1 MESVALRP
9 RKATE
14 IVDAAIEVYR
24 RNPIHFLLL
33 AAIVRVPWLIVQIVL
48 VGGRENDAE
57 ALMTSVMIGAGGLV
71 SYFLT
76 AGLVVH
82 MASELYLGRETDSF
96 ETIRSVWP
104 KTIEVFV
111 ASILQTVAVVI
122 GLLLLLFPAV
132 WITSLIFAVIPAIV
146 IEKKGVGEAFSRSS
160 QLSVGMK
167 GHVLSAL
174 GLVVLIRVIV
184 ELGIGIIALL
194 IPMLELRYVLLAVA
208 GMLIYP
214 LFGIAEALIYY
225 DVRIRKEGFDI
236 EMLAQQP
243 AQPAPAAV

>member
-48 VGGRENDAE
+48 VGGRNDPE
-57 ALMTSVMIGAGGLV
+57 AFMTSLMIGAGGLV
-71 SYFLT
+71 TYFLT

-96 ETIRSVWP
+96 ETIRNVLP
-104 KTIEVFV
+104 RTLEVFI
-111 ASILQTVAVVI
+111 ASVIQSVAVVM

-132 WITSLIFAVIPAIV
+132 WITSVIFAVIPAIV
-146 IEKKGVGEAFSRSS
+146 IERKDVGTAFKRSAD
-160 QLSVGMK
+160 LSVGMK
-167 GHVLSAL
+167 WHVLSVV
-174 GLVVLIRVIV
+174 GLVVIIRVIV
-184 ELGIGIIALL
+184 EMGLGLIALL
-194 IPMLELRYVLLAVA
+194 IPIAELRYVVLAAA

-214 LFGIAEALIYY
+214 LFGIAETLIYY

-236 EMLAQQP
+236 EMMAQQP
-243 AQPAPAAV
+243 APAPAAV

>member
-1 MESVALRP
+1 MESLALRP

-48 VGGRENDAE
+48 LAGREGDAE
-57 ALMTSVMIGAGGLV
+57 AVFTSLLIGAGGMV

-96 ETIRSVWP
+96 ETIRRVWP
-104 KTIEVFV
+104 KTIQVFV
-111 ASILQTVAVVI
+111 ASVLQSVAVVV
-122 GLLLLLFPAV
+122 GLILLLFPAV
-132 WITSLIFAVIPAIV
+132 WITSVIFAVIPAIV
-146 IEKKGVGEAFSRSS
+146 IEKKGVMEAFNRSS
-160 QLSVGMK
+160 QLSNGVK
-167 GHVLSAL
+167 LHVLSAL

-184 ELGIGIIALL
+184 EVGLGIVALL
-194 IPMLELRYVLLAVA
+194 IPMPELRYVVVAVA

-214 LFGIAEALIYY
+214 LFGIAVALIYY
-225 DVRIRKEGFDI
+225 DIRIRKEGFDI
-236 EMLAQQP
+236 EMMAQQP
-243 AQPAPAAV
+243 AQPAPAPV